1 MVGRGACPPATRPA
15 GASLLALPYL
25 VLTKLLASRTIDIG
39 DVTCMLG
46 RASDAELA
54 DVRAVIARLAPELT
68 ADLESLIALGR
79 LEQS

>member
-1 MVGRGACPPATRPA
+1 
-15 GASLLALPYL
+15 
-25 VLTKLLASRTIDIG
+25 
-39 DVTCMLG
+39 MLG

-68 ADLESLIALGR
+68 ADLESLIAIGR